1 MFPSRLQLPNAT
13 LHRAAGNARSL
24 TSWRRRMGSRTSN
37 KPIVFVFG
45 AKKGD
50 ADGRKKNLSAINTQ
64 VAYRAHERRRE
75 KNLKT
80 RQRAQAKE
88 LEDAN
93 LDQPTSALA
102 AASGTDNSPTSS
114 TKVELDTNH
123 TRFSPQQVLQHDTQY
138 ESQPSV
144 RKTSQES
151 VASIAAATSSSQL
164 QPSRTKT
171 NVRLLATR
179 RESDLASDVSS
190 DRDTVNNDMWSTSPS
205 SARHSTPSTDL
216 GSSSPTAP
224 VSIQGHFRSAL
235 DPFFKLPGIAS
246 DREKWLV
253 HFCTFVLLVSP
264 IHANALRF
272 PRNGS
277 HRVRDTYQFP
287 FLS

>member
-1 MFPSRLQLPNAT
+1 
-13 LHRAAGNARSL
+13 
-24 TSWRRRMGSRTSN
+24 MGSRTSN

-93 LDQPTSALA
+93 LDQSTSASA
-102 AASGTDNSPTSS
+102 TASRGDNPPPLS
-114 TKVELDTNH
+114 TKAEIDTNR
-123 TRFSPQQVLQHDTQY
+123 TRFSPQQVLQHDTQD
-138 ESQPSV
+138 ESQHSS
-144 RKTSQES
+144 RRTSQES
-151 VASIAAATSSSQL
+151 VTSIAAATSSFQL
-164 QPSRTKT
+164 QPSCT
-171 NVRLLATR
+171 NTSVKFLSTR

-190 DRDTVNNDMWSTSPS
+190 DRDTVNNDVWSASPS
-205 SARHSTPSTDL
+205 SARHSTPSTDI
-216 GSSSPTAP
+216 GSSSPVAP
-224 VSIQGHFRSAL
+224 ISIHGHLNSAL
-235 DPFFKLPGIAS
+235 DPFFKLPGVAS

-253 HFCTFVLLVSP
+253 HFCTFVLLVSC
-264 IHANALRF
+264 IDANAPRF

-277 HRVRDTYQFP
+277 YRVRDTFQFSV
-287 FLS
+287 LS